1 MKADTSNLKDSKRNV
16 DSYRRTNG
24 FCHQITVLLPD
35 GSAPVIARFYYPG
48 DVAYCVVWVH
58 GNTSHGYGMGK
69 AGGYGYHKESAA
81 LAEALSDAGVVL
93 SEHIGGR
100 GNRVM
105 TEACEAVARAVTGK
119 RKFIVSEA
127 HA

>member
-1 MKADTSNLKDSKRNV
+1 MKADTSNLKDSKRNMG
-16 DSYRRTNG
+16 SYRRDKG
-24 FCHQITVLLPD
+24 FCRQITALLPD

-48 DVAYCVVWVH
+48 DVAYCVVWIH
-58 GNTSHGYGMGK
+58 GDASHGYGMGK

-81 LAEALSDAGVVL
+81 LADALRDAGVTL
-93 SEHIGGR
+93 DSHIDGR
-100 GNRVM
+100 GDRAM
-105 TEACEAVARAVTGK
+105 SEAVEAVARAVTGK